1 VGAARASVY
10 NNEAPDDFAKYLNIA
25 VRKYG
30 FNDFKTLRK
39 YEKLADAAHQYLRF
53 EKMSNYISRGRKYD
67 AKTTETILK
76 LFDKNVDF
84 NKAIIGKWFF
94 TDFVPAAASGESY
107 SFTAEGKVIRTFTCC
122 EPRFY
127 KNYIGR
133 YTIKGDKVIIK
144 YDKLNEKQDASGYNR
159 TIKVPKADKSET
171 LVIDGVFCKIILI
184 GRGAFGLC
192 ALIKH

>member
-39 YEKLADAAHQYLRF
+39 YEKL
-53 EKMSNYISRGRKYD
+53 